1 MKPIAI
7 DDFCAVRSLANVTFS
22 PEGTSACFTVSQA
35 KKEKNC
41 YESRLYLLKGGRVR
55 ALTGGGKESS
65 FCYLDENTVLFA
77 GDREGEKEP
86 SLTSRFYKIALD
98 GGEADLAYTFPIPVS
113 QVFPLKNGDLLVV
126 GSTFPG
132 FEDLYKGDK
141 KLVKAYFD
149 DKKENED
156 YEVIS
161 QLPWWWNGG
170 TYTRGAYESLF
181 YYDAKKKS
189 LTRLTDAGFNVS
201 DVQLA
206 EDQKTVYFSL
216 LDVSVPRPAHF
227 DGQDLYRIDLA
238 SRRQELVVKSR
249 PDFVIATY
257 ALGKSFLLVMAADGK
272 FGMNTDCDFYKLD
285 YETLAVTPYAVYG
298 EAIGSSVG
306 CDVRHGGGQA
316 FKMDGDVLYFIST
329 RFDGAGLYK
338 LEDGT
343 VSPVLV
349 RDGSVDCFDRKNSKM
364 LLCALWDMKPQE
376 LYDETGRRVTHFND
390 AMLRGK
396 YVAQPDSL
404 NLTAGDHEVHGFILK
419 PRDFEAG
426 KKYPVIFDIH
436 GGPKTVY
443 GPVFYHEMQ
452 YWASRGYFV
461 IFCNPTGSDGR
472 GAFMDIRGKY
482 GTVDFDDLMAFC
494 DAALLRRLYDQLDH
508 RPHRPLPRLRQP
520 ALDLELDELL
530 RRVRHRP
537 RLLRRPVRLD
547 HLAGCRKILVAQ
559 PHEVRRQG
567 QNADALSPLARG
579 LPLPR
584 RSGLSDVLRARCAR
598 RGEQTRPLPRREP
611 RALPQRQAQAPH
623 PPLKRDHRLVRAAQG
638 LKWKFAKPPCRTSTR
653 CWTSS
658 PPQSATCTQTAMPRN
673 GAMSTQTAAS
683 SPMISHAAA
692 AM

>member
-132 FEDLYKGDK
+132 FEDLYKGDR

-149 DKKENED
+149 DKKKNED

-227 DGQDLYRIDLA
+227 GGQDLYRIDLA
-238 SRRQELVVKSR
+238 SRRQKLVVKSR

-349 RDGSVDCFDRKNSKM
+349 RDGSVDCFDRKNGKM

-376 LYDETGRRVTHFND
+376 LYNEEGRRVTHFND

-396 YVAQPDSL
+396 YVAQPDPL

-419 PRDFEAG
+419 PMDFEAG

-494 DAALLRRLYDQLDH
+494 DAALAKYPEMDADNLFETGGSYGGFMTNWIIGHTDRFKAAVPQCCIANWITKTNTTDIGYAFNTTQLGGDVWENYDKMW
-508 RPHRPLPRLRQP
+508 
-520 ALDLELDELL
+520 E
-530 RRVRHRP
+530 
-537 RLLRRPVRLD
+537 
-547 HLAGCRKILVAQ
+547 
-559 PHEVRRQG
+559 
-567 QNADALSPLARG
+567 LSPLKYADRVKTPS
-579 LPLPR
+579 LIIQC
-584 RSGLSDVLRARCAR
+584 D
-598 RGEQTRPLPRREP
+598 E
-611 RALPQRQAQAPH
+611 
-623 PPLKRDHRLVRAAQG
+623 DY
-638 LKWKFAKPPCRTSTR
+638 R
-653 CWTSS
+653 CWVAEGV
-658 PPQSATCTQTAMPRN
+658 QMFSALKYHGVPARLL
-673 GAMSTQTAAS
+673 
-683 SPMISHAAA
+683 MIHGEHHSVSRLGKPKKRVRRLNEIVSWLDTYLK
-692 AM
+692 

>member
-227 DGQDLYRIDLA
+227 GGQDLYRIDLA

-349 RDGSVDCFDRKNSKM
+349 RNGSVDCFDYFDGTFLYVAMRENG
-364 LLCALWDMKPQE
+364 LQELYRCRDMKPQE

-396 YVAQPDSL
+396 YVAQPDPL
-404 NLTAGDHEVHGFILK
+404 NLTASDHEVHGFILK
-419 PRDFEAG
+419 PMNFEAG

-494 DAALLRRLYDQLDH
+494 DEALAKYPEMDADNLFETGGSYGGFMTNWIIGHTDRFQAACSQRSIANWTGMEGTADIGYYFAKGQTGASHREDRDLQWQQSPLRYADHVTTPTLFLHGEEDYRCWKLEAIQMFTALQLRGVPSRLCLFPGENHELSRSGRPRQRLRRLEEM
-508 RPHRPLPRLRQP
+508 LRWY
-520 ALDLELDELL
+520 
-530 RRVRHRP
+530 
-537 RLLRRPVRLD
+537 
-547 HLAGCRKILVAQ
+547 
-559 PHEVRRQG
+559 
-567 QNADALSPLARG
+567 
-579 LPLPR
+579 
-584 RSGLSDVLRARCAR
+584 
-598 RGEQTRPLPRREP
+598 
-611 RALPQRQAQAPH
+611 QRYLNKQEA
-623 PPLKRDHRLVRAAQG
+623 
-638 LKWKFAKPPCRTSTR
+638 
-653 CWTSS
+653 
-658 PPQSATCTQTAMPRN
+658 
-673 GAMSTQTAAS
+673 
-683 SPMISHAAA
+683 
-692 AM
+692 

>member
-132 FEDLYKGDK
+132 FEDLYKGDR

-227 DGQDLYRIDLA
+227 GGQDLYRIDLA
-238 SRRQELVVKSR
+238 SRRQKLVVKSR

-285 YETLAVTPYAVYG
+285 YETLAVT
-298 EAIGSSVG
+298 
-306 CDVRHGGGQA
+306 
-316 FKMDGDVLYFIST
+316 
-329 RFDGAGLYK
+329 
-338 LEDGT
+338 
-343 VSPVLV
+343 
-349 RDGSVDCFDRKNSKM
+349 
-364 LLCALWDMKPQE
+364 
-376 LYDETGRRVTHFND
+376 HFND

-396 YVAQPDSL
+396 YVAQPDPL

-419 PRDFEAG
+419 PMDFEAG

-494 DAALLRRLYDQLDH
+494 DAALAKYPEMDADNLFETGGSYGGFMTNWIIGHTDRFRACASQRSISNWTSFYGVSDIGPDFSEDQCGSTIWPDVEKFWWHSPMKYADKVKTPTLFLHSLEDYRCPVDQGYQMYSALVAHGVESRLVLFRGENHELSRSGKPKHRIRRLN
-508 RPHRPLPRLRQP
+508 
-520 ALDLELDELL
+520 EIT
-530 RRVRHRP
+530 
-537 RLLRRPVRLD
+537 
-547 HLAGCRKILVAQ
+547 GWF
-559 PHEVRRQG
+559 
-567 QNADALSPLARG
+567 
-579 LPLPR
+579 
-584 RSGLSDVLRARCAR
+584 
-598 RGEQTRPLPRREP
+598 EQ
-611 RALPQRQAQAPH
+611 H
-623 PPLKRDHRLVRAAQG
+623 KG
-638 LKWKFAKPPCRTSTR
+638 
-653 CWTSS
+653 
-658 PPQSATCTQTAMPRN
+658 
-673 GAMSTQTAAS
+673 
-683 SPMISHAAA
+683 
-692 AM
+692 

>member
-22 PEGTSACFTVSQA
+22 PEGTSACFIVSQA

-189 LTRLTDAGFNVS
+189 LTRLTEKGFNVS
-201 DVQLA
+201 DVQLTT
-206 EDQKTVYFSL
+206 DKKTVYYSL

-227 DGQDLYRIDLA
+227 GGEDLYRMELA
-238 SRRQELVVKSR
+238 ARKQEIVVKSR
-249 PDFVIATY
+249 PDFVISTY
-257 ALGKSFLLVMAADGK
+257 ALGASFLLLAAADGK
-272 FGMNTDCDFYKLD
+272 YGMNTDCDFYKLD
-285 YETLAVTPYAVYG
+285 YATLAVTPYAVYG

-349 RDGSVDCFDRKNSKM
+349 RDGSVDCFDRKNGKM

-396 YVAQPDSL
+396 YVAQPDPL

-419 PRDFEAG
+419 PMGFEAG

-452 YWASRGYFV
+452 YWANHGYYVIYCNPRGGESRGNEFGY
-461 IFCNPTGSDGR
+461 ICGR
-472 GAFMDIRGKY
+472 FGTIDYDDI
-482 GTVDFDDLMAFC
+482 MAFC
-494 DAALLRRLYDQLDH
+494 DEALKAYPDM
-508 RPHRPLPRLRQP
+508 
-520 ALDLELDELL
+520 DEKHMGVTGGSYGGFMTNWIIGHTN
-530 RRVRHRP
+530 R
-537 RLLRRPVRLD
+537 
-547 HLAGCRKILVAQ
+547 
-559 PHEVRRQG
+559 
-567 QNADALSPLARG
+567 
-579 LPLPR
+579 
-584 RSGLSDVLRARCAR
+584 
-598 RGEQTRPLPRREP
+598 
-611 RALPQRQAQAPH
+611 
-623 PPLKRDHRLVRAAQG
+623 
-638 LKWKFAKPPCRTSTR
+638 F
-653 CWTSS
+653 
-658 PPQSATCTQTAMPRN
+658 
-673 GAMSTQTAAS
+673 
-683 SPMISHAAA
+683 AAA
-692 AM
+692 ASQRGIANFVSMEGTSDIGTLFAERQILATTHTNLDKMWNQSPLKYADRCTTPTLFIHSEEDYRCWMVEALQMYSTLIHHGVPTRLCLFHGENHELSRGGKPKGRIRRLQEITAWMDKYLKEE

>member
-132 FEDLYKGDK
+132 FENLYKGDK

-227 DGQDLYRIDLA
+227 GGQDLYRIDLA
-238 SRRQELVVKSR
+238 SRRQKLVVKSR

-285 YETLAVTPYAVYG
+285 YETLAVT
-298 EAIGSSVG
+298 
-306 CDVRHGGGQA
+306 
-316 FKMDGDVLYFIST
+316 
-329 RFDGAGLYK
+329 
-338 LEDGT
+338 
-343 VSPVLV
+343 
-349 RDGSVDCFDRKNSKM
+349 
-364 LLCALWDMKPQE
+364 
-376 LYDETGRRVTHFND
+376 HFND

-396 YVAQPDSL
+396 YVAQPDPL

-419 PRDFEAG
+419 PMDFEAG

-494 DAALLRRLYDQLDH
+494 DAALAKYPEMDADNLFETGGSYGGFMTNWIIGHTDRFRACASQRSISNWTSFYGVSDIGPDFSEDQCGSTIWPDVEKFWWHSPMKYADKVKTPTLFLHSLEDYRCPVDQGYQMYSALIAHGVESRLVLFRGENHELSRSGKPKHRIRRLN
-508 RPHRPLPRLRQP
+508 
-520 ALDLELDELL
+520 EIT
-530 RRVRHRP
+530 
-537 RLLRRPVRLD
+537 
-547 HLAGCRKILVAQ
+547 GWF
-559 PHEVRRQG
+559 
-567 QNADALSPLARG
+567 
-579 LPLPR
+579 
-584 RSGLSDVLRARCAR
+584 
-598 RGEQTRPLPRREP
+598 EQ
-611 RALPQRQAQAPH
+611 H
-623 PPLKRDHRLVRAAQG
+623 KG
-638 LKWKFAKPPCRTSTR
+638 
-653 CWTSS
+653 
-658 PPQSATCTQTAMPRN
+658 
-673 GAMSTQTAAS
+673 
-683 SPMISHAAA
+683 
-692 AM
+692 

>member
-98 GGEADLAYTFPIPVS
+98 GGEANLAYTLPIPVS

-206 EDQKTVYFSL
+206 EGQKTVYFSL

-227 DGQDLYRIDLA
+227 GGQDLYRIDLA

-285 YETLAVTPYAVYG
+285 YKTLAVTPYAVYG
-298 EAIGSSVG
+298 EAIGTSVG

-349 RDGSVDCFDRKNSKM
+349 RDGSVDCFDRKNGKM

-396 YVAQPDSL
+396 YVAQPDPL

-419 PRDFEAG
+419 PMDFEAG

-494 DAALLRRLYDQLDH
+494 DAALAKYPEMDADNLFETGGSYGGFMTNWIIGHTDRFRACASQRSISNWTSFYGVSDIGPDFSEDQCGSTIWPDVEKFWWHSPMKYADKVKTPTLFLHSLEDYRCPVDQGYQMYSALIAHGVESRLVLFRGENHELSRSGKPKHRIRRLN
-508 RPHRPLPRLRQP
+508 
-520 ALDLELDELL
+520 EIT
-530 RRVRHRP
+530 
-537 RLLRRPVRLD
+537 
-547 HLAGCRKILVAQ
+547 GWF
-559 PHEVRRQG
+559 
-567 QNADALSPLARG
+567 
-579 LPLPR
+579 
-584 RSGLSDVLRARCAR
+584 
-598 RGEQTRPLPRREP
+598 EQ
-611 RALPQRQAQAPH
+611 H
-623 PPLKRDHRLVRAAQG
+623 KG
-638 LKWKFAKPPCRTSTR
+638 
-653 CWTSS
+653 
-658 PPQSATCTQTAMPRN
+658 
-673 GAMSTQTAAS
+673 
-683 SPMISHAAA
+683 
-692 AM
+692 

>member
-132 FEDLYKGDK
+132 FEDLYKGDR

-216 LDVSVPRPAHF
+216 LDVSVPRPARF
-227 DGQDLYRIDLA
+227 GGQDLYRIDLA
-238 SRRQELVVKSR
+238 SRRQKLVVKSR

-257 ALGKSFLLVMAADGK
+257 ALGKSFLLVMAADDK
-272 FGMNTDCDFYKLD
+272 FGMNTDCDFSKLD
-285 YETLAVTPYAVYG
+285 YETLA
-298 EAIGSSVG
+298 
-306 CDVRHGGGQA
+306 
-316 FKMDGDVLYFIST
+316 
-329 RFDGAGLYK
+329 
-338 LEDGT
+338 
-343 VSPVLV
+343 
-349 RDGSVDCFDRKNSKM
+349 
-364 LLCALWDMKPQE
+364 
-376 LYDETGRRVTHFND
+376 VTHFND

-396 YVAQPDSL
+396 YVAQPDPL

-419 PRDFEAG
+419 PMDFEAG

-494 DAALLRRLYDQLDH
+494 DAALAKYPEMDADNLFETGGSYGGFMTNWIIGHTDRFRACASQRSISNWTSFYGVSDIGPDFSEDQCGSTIWPDVEKFWWHSPMKYADKVKTPTLFLHSLEDYRCPVDQGYQMYSALIAHGVESRLVLFRGENHELSRSGKPKHRIRRLN
-508 RPHRPLPRLRQP
+508 
-520 ALDLELDELL
+520 EIT
-530 RRVRHRP
+530 
-537 RLLRRPVRLD
+537 
-547 HLAGCRKILVAQ
+547 GWF
-559 PHEVRRQG
+559 
-567 QNADALSPLARG
+567 
-579 LPLPR
+579 
-584 RSGLSDVLRARCAR
+584 
-598 RGEQTRPLPRREP
+598 EQ
-611 RALPQRQAQAPH
+611 H
-623 PPLKRDHRLVRAAQG
+623 KG
-638 LKWKFAKPPCRTSTR
+638 
-653 CWTSS
+653 
-658 PPQSATCTQTAMPRN
+658 
-673 GAMSTQTAAS
+673 
-683 SPMISHAAA
+683 
-692 AM
+692 

>member
-132 FEDLYKGDK
+132 FEDLYKGDR

-227 DGQDLYRIDLA
+227 GGQDLYRIDLA
-238 SRRQELVVKSR
+238 SRRQKLVVKSR

-285 YETLAVTPYAVYG
+285 YETLAVT
-298 EAIGSSVG
+298 
-306 CDVRHGGGQA
+306 
-316 FKMDGDVLYFIST
+316 
-329 RFDGAGLYK
+329 
-338 LEDGT
+338 
-343 VSPVLV
+343 
-349 RDGSVDCFDRKNSKM
+349 
-364 LLCALWDMKPQE
+364 
-376 LYDETGRRVTHFND
+376 HFND

-396 YVAQPDSL
+396 YVAQPDPL

-419 PRDFEAG
+419 PMDFEAG

-494 DAALLRRLYDQLDH
+494 DAALAKYPEMDTDNLFETGGSYGGFMTNWIIGHTDRFRACASQRSISNWTSFYGVSDIGPDFSEDQCGSTIWPDVEKFWWHSPMKYADKVKTPTLFLHSLEDYRCPVDQGYQMYSALIAHGVESRLVLFRGENHELSRSGKPKHRIRRLN
-508 RPHRPLPRLRQP
+508 
-520 ALDLELDELL
+520 EIT
-530 RRVRHRP
+530 
-537 RLLRRPVRLD
+537 
-547 HLAGCRKILVAQ
+547 GWF
-559 PHEVRRQG
+559 
-567 QNADALSPLARG
+567 
-579 LPLPR
+579 
-584 RSGLSDVLRARCAR
+584 
-598 RGEQTRPLPRREP
+598 EQ
-611 RALPQRQAQAPH
+611 H
-623 PPLKRDHRLVRAAQG
+623 KG
-638 LKWKFAKPPCRTSTR
+638 
-653 CWTSS
+653 
-658 PPQSATCTQTAMPRN
+658 
-673 GAMSTQTAAS
+673 
-683 SPMISHAAA
+683 
-692 AM
+692 

>member
-132 FEDLYKGDK
+132 FEDLYKGDR

-227 DGQDLYRIDLA
+227 GGQDLYRIDLA
-238 SRRQELVVKSR
+238 SRRQKLVVKSR

-285 YETLAVTPYAVYG
+285 YETLAVT
-298 EAIGSSVG
+298 
-306 CDVRHGGGQA
+306 
-316 FKMDGDVLYFIST
+316 
-329 RFDGAGLYK
+329 
-338 LEDGT
+338 
-343 VSPVLV
+343 
-349 RDGSVDCFDRKNSKM
+349 
-364 LLCALWDMKPQE
+364 
-376 LYDETGRRVTHFND
+376 HFND

-396 YVAQPDSL
+396 YVAQPDPL

-419 PRDFEAG
+419 PMDFEAG

-452 YWASRGYFV
+452 YWANHGYYVIYCNPRGGESRGNEFGY
-461 IFCNPTGSDGR
+461 ICGR
-472 GAFMDIRGKY
+472 FGTIDYDDI
-482 GTVDFDDLMAFC
+482 MAFC
-494 DAALLRRLYDQLDH
+494 DEALKAYPDM
-508 RPHRPLPRLRQP
+508 
-520 ALDLELDELL
+520 DEKHMGVTGGSYGGFMTNWIIGHTN
-530 RRVRHRP
+530 R
-537 RLLRRPVRLD
+537 
-547 HLAGCRKILVAQ
+547 
-559 PHEVRRQG
+559 
-567 QNADALSPLARG
+567 
-579 LPLPR
+579 
-584 RSGLSDVLRARCAR
+584 
-598 RGEQTRPLPRREP
+598 
-611 RALPQRQAQAPH
+611 
-623 PPLKRDHRLVRAAQG
+623 
-638 LKWKFAKPPCRTSTR
+638 F
-653 CWTSS
+653 
-658 PPQSATCTQTAMPRN
+658 
-673 GAMSTQTAAS
+673 
-683 SPMISHAAA
+683 AAA
-692 AM
+692 ASQRGIANFVSMEGTSDIGTLFAERQILATTHTNLEKMWNQSPLKYADRCTTPTLFIHSEEDYRCWMVEALQMYSTLIHHGVPTRLCLFHGENHELSRGGKPKGRIRRLQEITAWMDKYLKEE

>member
-7 DDFCAVRSLANVTFS
+7 DDFCTVRSLANVTFS

-41 YESRLYLLKGGRVR
+41 YKSRLYLLKGGRVR

-132 FEDLYKGDK
+132 FEDLYKGDR

-227 DGQDLYRIDLA
+227 GGQDLYRIDLA

-298 EAIGSSVG
+298 EAIGSS
-306 CDVRHGGGQA
+306 A
-316 FKMDGDVLYFIST
+316 
-329 RFDGAGLYK
+329 
-338 LEDGT
+338 
-343 VSPVLV
+343 
-349 RDGSVDCFDRKNSKM
+349 
-364 LLCALWDMKPQE
+364 
-376 LYDETGRRVTHFND
+376 
-390 AMLRGK
+390 
-396 YVAQPDSL
+396 
-404 NLTAGDHEVHGFILK
+404 TA
-419 PRDFEAG
+419 A
-426 KKYPVIFDIH
+426 
-436 GGPKTVY
+436 
-443 GPVFYHEMQ
+443 
-452 YWASRGYFV
+452 
-461 IFCNPTGSDGR
+461 
-472 GAFMDIRGKY
+472 
-482 GTVDFDDLMAFC
+482 
-494 DAALLRRLYDQLDH
+494 
-508 RPHRPLPRLRQP
+508 
-520 ALDLELDELL
+520 
-530 RRVRHRP
+530 
-537 RLLRRPVRLD
+537 
-547 HLAGCRKILVAQ
+547 
-559 PHEVRRQG
+559 VRRSRWT
-567 QNADALSPLARG
+567 ATCCTSSRRASTARG
-579 LPLPR
+579 
-584 RSGLSDVLRARCAR
+584 S
-598 RGEQTRPLPRREP
+598 
-611 RALPQRQAQAPH
+611 
-623 PPLKRDHRLVRAAQG
+623 
-638 LKWKFAKPPCRTSTR
+638 
-653 CWTSS
+653 TSS
-658 PPQSATCTQTAMPRN
+658 KTAPSPPSSCA
-673 GAMSTQTAAS
+673 TAAS
-683 SPMISHAAA
+683 TALTAKTAKCSSARSGI
-692 AM
+692 

>member
-1 MKPIAI
+1 M
-7 DDFCAVRSLANVTFS
+7 
-22 PEGTSACFTVSQA
+22 
-35 KKEKNC
+35 
-41 YESRLYLLKGGRVR
+41 
-55 ALTGGGKESS
+55 
-65 FCYLDENTVLFA
+65 
-77 GDREGEKEP
+77 
-86 SLTSRFYKIALD
+86 
-98 GGEADLAYTFPIPVS
+98 
-113 QVFPLKNGDLLVV
+113 
-126 GSTFPG
+126 
-132 FEDLYKGDK
+132 
-141 KLVKAYFD
+141 KAYFD

-227 DGQDLYRIDLA
+227 GGQDLYRIDLA
-238 SRRQELVVKSR
+238 SRRQKLVVKSR

-349 RDGSVDCFDRKNSKM
+349 RDGSVDCFDRKNGKM

-396 YVAQPDSL
+396 YVAQPDPL

-419 PRDFEAG
+419 PMDFEAG

-494 DAALLRRLYDQLDH
+494 DAALAKYPEMDADNLFETGGSYGGFMTNWIIGHTDRFKAAVPQCCIANWITKTNTTDIGYAFNTTQLGGDVWENYDKMW
-508 RPHRPLPRLRQP
+508 
-520 ALDLELDELL
+520 E
-530 RRVRHRP
+530 
-537 RLLRRPVRLD
+537 
-547 HLAGCRKILVAQ
+547 
-559 PHEVRRQG
+559 
-567 QNADALSPLARG
+567 LSPLKYADRVKTPS
-579 LPLPR
+579 LIIQC
-584 RSGLSDVLRARCAR
+584 D
-598 RGEQTRPLPRREP
+598 E
-611 RALPQRQAQAPH
+611 
-623 PPLKRDHRLVRAAQG
+623 DY
-638 LKWKFAKPPCRTSTR
+638 R
-653 CWTSS
+653 CWVAEGV
-658 PPQSATCTQTAMPRN
+658 QMFSALKYHRVPARLL
-673 GAMSTQTAAS
+673 
-683 SPMISHAAA
+683 MIHGEHHSVSRLGKPKKRVRRLNEIVSWLDTYLK
-692 AM
+692 

>member
-132 FEDLYKGDK
+132 FEDLYKGDR

-227 DGQDLYRIDLA
+227 GGQDLYRIDLA
-238 SRRQELVVKSR
+238 SRRQKLVVKSR

-285 YETLAVTPYAVYG
+285 YETLAVT
-298 EAIGSSVG
+298 
-306 CDVRHGGGQA
+306 
-316 FKMDGDVLYFIST
+316 
-329 RFDGAGLYK
+329 
-338 LEDGT
+338 
-343 VSPVLV
+343 
-349 RDGSVDCFDRKNSKM
+349 
-364 LLCALWDMKPQE
+364 
-376 LYDETGRRVTHFND
+376 HFND

-396 YVAQPDSL
+396 YVAQPDPL

-419 PRDFEAG
+419 PMDFEAG

-494 DAALLRRLYDQLDH
+494 DAALAKYPEMDADNLFETGGSYGGFMTNWIIGHTDGFRACASQRSISNWTSFYGVSDIGPDFSEDQCGSTIWPDVEKFWWHSPMKYADKVKTPTLFLHSLEDYRCPVDQGYQMYSALIAHGVESRLVLFRGENHELSRSGKPKHRIRRLN
-508 RPHRPLPRLRQP
+508 
-520 ALDLELDELL
+520 EIT
-530 RRVRHRP
+530 
-537 RLLRRPVRLD
+537 
-547 HLAGCRKILVAQ
+547 GWF
-559 PHEVRRQG
+559 
-567 QNADALSPLARG
+567 
-579 LPLPR
+579 
-584 RSGLSDVLRARCAR
+584 
-598 RGEQTRPLPRREP
+598 EQ
-611 RALPQRQAQAPH
+611 H
-623 PPLKRDHRLVRAAQG
+623 KG
-638 LKWKFAKPPCRTSTR
+638 
-653 CWTSS
+653 
-658 PPQSATCTQTAMPRN
+658 
-673 GAMSTQTAAS
+673 
-683 SPMISHAAA
+683 
-692 AM
+692 

>member
-22 PEGTSACFTVSQA
+22 PDGTSACFTVSQA

-77 GDREGEKEP
+77 DDREGEKEP

-141 KLVKAYFD
+141 KFVKAYFD

-227 DGQDLYRIDLA
+227 GGQDLYRIDLA

-338 LEDGT
+338 LEDGA

-349 RDGSVDCFDRKNSKM
+349 RDGSVDCFDRKNGKM

-396 YVAQPDSL
+396 YVAQPDPL

-419 PRDFEAG
+419 PMGFEAG

-494 DAALLRRLYDQLDH
+494 DAALAKYPEMDADNLFETGGSYGGFMTNWIIGHTDRFRAYVRHKIVPVAKEWNSALPEVLTRSMNLIADEDDMLQNMAEKLAEESAEWVAEDDTFGIDRSEGFRLL
-508 RPHRPLPRLRQP
+508 PAFGKAERPLQ
-520 ALDLELDELL
+520 
-530 RRVRHRP
+530 RRAVL
-537 RLLRRPVRLD
+537 RLLEAMLGPDARVEAASVEAV
-547 HLAGCRKILVAQ
+547 LAGFANGAPNSGYVTNIQYDLAVSANKRGVLVEPMAYF
-559 PHEVRRQG
+559 
-567 QNADALSPLARG
+567 
-579 LPLPR
+579 
-584 RSGLSDVLRARCAR
+584 RARR
-598 RGEQTRPLPRREP
+598 KK
-611 RALPQRQAQAPH
+611 H
-623 PPLKRDHRLVRAAQG
+623 D
-638 LKWKFAKPPCRTSTR
+638 
-653 CWTSS
+653 
-658 PPQSATCTQTAMPRN
+658 
-673 GAMSTQTAAS
+673 
-683 SPMISHAAA
+683 
-692 AM
+692 

>member
-132 FEDLYKGDK
+132 FEDLYKGDR

-227 DGQDLYRIDLA
+227 GGQDLYRIDLA
-238 SRRQELVVKSR
+238 SRRQKLVVKSR

-285 YETLAVTPYAVYG
+285 YETLAVT
-298 EAIGSSVG
+298 
-306 CDVRHGGGQA
+306 
-316 FKMDGDVLYFIST
+316 
-329 RFDGAGLYK
+329 
-338 LEDGT
+338 
-343 VSPVLV
+343 
-349 RDGSVDCFDRKNSKM
+349 
-364 LLCALWDMKPQE
+364 
-376 LYDETGRRVTHFND
+376 HFND

-396 YVAQPDSL
+396 YVAQPDPL

-419 PRDFEAG
+419 PMDFEAG

-494 DAALLRRLYDQLDH
+494 DAALAKYPEMDADNLFETGGSYGGFMTNWIIGHTDRFRACASQRSISNWTSFYGVSDIGPDFSEDQCGSTIWPDVEKFWWHSPMKYADKVKTPTLFLHSLEDYRCPVDQGYQMYSALIAHGVESRLVLFRGENHELSRSGKPKHRIRRLN
-508 RPHRPLPRLRQP
+508 
-520 ALDLELDELL
+520 EIT
-530 RRVRHRP
+530 
-537 RLLRRPVRLD
+537 
-547 HLAGCRKILVAQ
+547 GWF
-559 PHEVRRQG
+559 
-567 QNADALSPLARG
+567 
-579 LPLPR
+579 
-584 RSGLSDVLRARCAR
+584 
-598 RGEQTRPLPRREP
+598 EQ
-611 RALPQRQAQAPH
+611 H
-623 PPLKRDHRLVRAAQG
+623 KG
-638 LKWKFAKPPCRTSTR
+638 
-653 CWTSS
+653 
-658 PPQSATCTQTAMPRN
+658 
-673 GAMSTQTAAS
+673 
-683 SPMISHAAA
+683 
-692 AM
+692 

>member
-132 FEDLYKGDK
+132 FEDLYKGDR

-227 DGQDLYRIDLA
+227 GGQDLYRIDLA
-238 SRRQELVVKSR
+238 SRRQKLVVKSR

-349 RDGSVDCFDRKNSKM
+349 RDGSVDCFDRKNGKM

-396 YVAQPDSL
+396 YVAQPDPL

-419 PRDFEAG
+419 PMDFEAG

-494 DAALLRRLYDQLDH
+494 DAALAKYPEMDADNLFETGGSYGGFMTNWIIGHTQRFKAACAMRSISNFVTSISTCDKGYLFLLEHMGLNALERKGVIWDESQILWDKS
-508 RPHRPLPRLRQP
+508 PLKYVRNVTTPTLFIHSNTDYRCWMDEPLQMFTSLRQQGVP
-520 ALDLELDELL
+520 SKVVLIHQEGHELN
-530 RRVRHRP
+530 RSG
-537 RLLRRPVRLD
+537 RPVNRLIR
-547 HLAGCRKILVAQ
+547 L
-559 PHEVRRQG
+559 
-567 QNADALSPLARG
+567 NALCDWFDQYL
-579 LPLPR
+579 
-584 RSGLSDVLRARCAR
+584 
-598 RGEQTRPLPRREP
+598 
-611 RALPQRQAQAPH
+611 
-623 PPLKRDHRLVRAAQG
+623 
-638 LKWKFAKPPCRTSTR
+638 
-653 CWTSS
+653 
-658 PPQSATCTQTAMPRN
+658 
-673 GAMSTQTAAS
+673 
-683 SPMISHAAA
+683 
-692 AM
+692 

>member
-35 KKEKNC
+35 EKEKNC

-86 SLTSRFYKIALD
+86 LLTSRFYKIALD

-227 DGQDLYRIDLA
+227 GGQDLYRIDLA
-238 SRRQELVVKSR
+238 SRRQKLVVKSR

-285 YETLAVTPYAVYG
+285 YETLAVT
-298 EAIGSSVG
+298 
-306 CDVRHGGGQA
+306 
-316 FKMDGDVLYFIST
+316 
-329 RFDGAGLYK
+329 
-338 LEDGT
+338 
-343 VSPVLV
+343 
-349 RDGSVDCFDRKNSKM
+349 
-364 LLCALWDMKPQE
+364 
-376 LYDETGRRVTHFND
+376 HFND

-396 YVAQPDSL
+396 YVAQPAPL

-419 PRDFEAG
+419 PMDFEAG

-494 DAALLRRLYDQLDH
+494 DAALAKYPEMDTDNLFETGGSYGGFMTNWIIGHTDRFRACASQRSISNWTSFYGVSDIGPDFSEDQCGSTIWPDVEKFWWHSPMKYADKVKTPTLFLHSLEDYRCPVDQGYQMYSALIAHGVESRLVLFRGENHELSRSGKPKHRIRRLN
-508 RPHRPLPRLRQP
+508 
-520 ALDLELDELL
+520 EIT
-530 RRVRHRP
+530 
-537 RLLRRPVRLD
+537 
-547 HLAGCRKILVAQ
+547 GWF
-559 PHEVRRQG
+559 
-567 QNADALSPLARG
+567 
-579 LPLPR
+579 
-584 RSGLSDVLRARCAR
+584 
-598 RGEQTRPLPRREP
+598 EQ
-611 RALPQRQAQAPH
+611 H
-623 PPLKRDHRLVRAAQG
+623 KG
-638 LKWKFAKPPCRTSTR
+638 
-653 CWTSS
+653 
-658 PPQSATCTQTAMPRN
+658 
-673 GAMSTQTAAS
+673 
-683 SPMISHAAA
+683 
-692 AM
+692 

>member
-41 YESRLYLLKGGRVR
+41 YESRLYLLKGGRIR

-132 FEDLYKGDK
+132 FEALYKGDK
-141 KLVKAYFD
+141 KFVKAYFD

-189 LTRLTDAGFNVS
+189 LTRLTDADFNVS

-227 DGQDLYRIDLA
+227 GGQDLYRIDLA

-329 RFDGAGLYK
+329 HFDGAGLYK

-349 RDGSVDCFDRKNSKM
+349 RDGSVDSFDRKNGKM

-396 YVAQPDSL
+396 YVAQPDPL

-419 PRDFEAG
+419 PMDFEAG

-494 DAALLRRLYDQLDH
+494 DAALKKYPEMDADNLFETGGSYGGFMTNWIIGHTDRFKAAVPQCCIANWITKTNTTDIGYAFNTTQLGGDVWENYDKMW
-508 RPHRPLPRLRQP
+508 
-520 ALDLELDELL
+520 E
-530 RRVRHRP
+530 
-537 RLLRRPVRLD
+537 
-547 HLAGCRKILVAQ
+547 
-559 PHEVRRQG
+559 
-567 QNADALSPLARG
+567 LSPLKYADRVKTPS
-579 LPLPR
+579 LIIQC
-584 RSGLSDVLRARCAR
+584 D
-598 RGEQTRPLPRREP
+598 E
-611 RALPQRQAQAPH
+611 
-623 PPLKRDHRLVRAAQG
+623 DY
-638 LKWKFAKPPCRTSTR
+638 R
-653 CWTSS
+653 CWVAEGV
-658 PPQSATCTQTAMPRN
+658 QMFSALKYHGVPARLL
-673 GAMSTQTAAS
+673 
-683 SPMISHAAA
+683 MIHGEHHSVSRLGKPKKRVRRLNEIVSWLDTYLK
-692 AM
+692 